1 VPPTRPIIALITDF
15 GDADHYVGAMKGA
28 ILNVCPEVEIVDIVH
43 SLEAHDIEGGAW
55 CLAASFRAFPE
66 GSVFVAVVDPDVGG
80 KRRGVAI
87 EAAGYR
93 FVGPDNGIFTY
104 VLHETGDFKM
114 HEITNRALMRAQVSS
129 TFHGRD
135 VFGPVAG
142 YLAKGT
148 PLWQVGPAAQDP
160 VMFGIQSMRQ
170 KGPGEWE
177 ATIVHVDRF
186 GNLTTSL
193 YERDLTAMLAEA
205 GGDPTEVVV
214 VVEGAVIPLVQAYSD
229 VAEGEACALV
239 GSTGRLEIAVH
250 RDNAARRLGAGK
262 GAPIRVRLVRTSGY

>member
-1 VPPTRPIIALITDF
+1 MPARPVIALLTDF

-28 ILNVCPEVEIVDIVH
+28 ILNVCPDGVVVDLVH
-43 SLEAHDIEGGAW
+43 SLEPHDIEGGAW
-55 CLAASFRAFPE
+55 CLAASFRTFPP
-66 GSVFVAVVDPDVGG
+66 GSVFVAVIDPEVGSS
-80 KRRGVAI
+80 RRGVAI
-87 EAAGYR
+87 EAAGYF
-93 FVGPDNGIFTY
+93 FVGPDNGLFTY
-104 VLHETGDFKM
+104 VLHETGDYKM
-114 HEITNRALMRAQVSS
+114 HVVTNRSLMRPHVSA

-135 VFGPVAG
+135 VFGPVAA

-148 PLWQVGPAAQDP
+148 PLWQVGPVAEDP
-160 VMFGIQSMRQ
+160 VLFPVHSMRH

-205 GGDPTEVVV
+205 GNDPTEVIV
-214 VVEGAVIPLVQAYSD
+214 VVEGAVLPLVQTYAD

-239 GSTGRLEIAVH
+239 GSTGRVEVAVH
-250 RDNAARRLGAGK
+250 RGSAARVLGAGK
-262 GAPIRVRLVRTSGY
+262 GSPVRIRLVRAAGY

>member
-1 VPPTRPIIALITDF
+1 MPPSRPIIGLLTDF

-28 ILNVCPEVEIVDIVH
+28 ILNVVHAEIVDIVH
-43 SLEAHDIEGGAW
+43 SLEPHDIESGAW
-55 CLAASFRAFPE
+55 CLAASFRTFPA

-87 EAAGYR
+87 EAAGYQ

-104 VLHETGDFKM
+104 VLHETGDYVM
-114 HEITNRALMRAQVSS
+114 HEITNKSLMRAHVSS

-160 VMFGIQSMRQ
+160 VMFPIQSMRQ

-177 ATIVHVDRF
+177 ATVVHIDRF

-214 VVEGAVIPLVQAYSD
+214 VVEGMVIPLVQAYSD

-250 RDNAARRLGAGK
+250 RDSATRRLGAGK
-262 GAPIRVRLVRTSGY
+262 GAPVRVRLVRSAGY